1 MSGFISNFN
10 YEHETKKNI
19 YIYIYT
25 YIPCSD
31 DIDC

>member
-10 YEHETKKNI
+10 YEHETKKI

>member
-10 YEHETKKNI
+10 YEHETKKKKNI
-19 YIYIYT
+19 YI

>member
-10 YEHETKKNI
+10 YEHETKKKKN
-19 YIYIYT
+19 IYIYT